1 MFDNQYVLIDLLYM
15 VNLSVNAGETQ
26 LEFSYYRKHIMEHE
40 VSFKMYF
47 KAPFYAYHCFES
59 CVARKFTRV

>member
-26 LEFSYYRKHIMEHE
+26 LEFSYYRKHIMEHK

-47 KAPFYAYHCFES
+47 KAPFYA
-59 CVARKFTRV
+59 